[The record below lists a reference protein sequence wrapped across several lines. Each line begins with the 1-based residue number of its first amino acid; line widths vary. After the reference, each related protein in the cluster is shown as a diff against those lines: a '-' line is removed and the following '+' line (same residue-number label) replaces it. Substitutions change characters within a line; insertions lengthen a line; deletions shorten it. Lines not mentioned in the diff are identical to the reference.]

1 MGSQGPATDPWP
13 LGRDVCFW
21 GLLGRLHG
29 SMPVALQRGWSPSV
43 RPRIAHDRIV
53 CGTSGSSGVLV
64 PAHVAVV
71 NRNAS
76 ASSSTCRSP
85 EGDALWLHTLR
96 KSLDISGC
104 EPSDKVEVR
113 GCNTQSCCLAQVF
126 RGMSILHSRSRA
138 GNGNGC
144 TDGLWGQWGS
154 WSGAQLLRLCT
165 PSSGPHALR
174 PAMVAPPTASVPGRS
189 RGIKQLL
196 YEESFGAHQGHIVQN
211 ASDCGCPASG
221 HAHETGICN
230 FEPAT

>member
-1 MGSQGPATDPWP
+1 M
-13 LGRDVCFW
+13 
-21 GLLGRLHG
+21 
-29 SMPVALQRGWSPSV
+29 

-76 ASSSTCRSP
+76 ALSSTCRSP

-96 KSLDISGC
+96 RSLDVSGC

-126 RGMSILHSRSRA
+126 RGRSILHSRSCA

-189 RGIKQLL
+189 RESSSFFMKRASEHTKDTLCRTRVIADAQPLATRMRLESATLSQLL
-196 YEESFGAHQGHIVQN
+196 KGREAF
-211 ASDCGCPASG
+211 
-221 HAHETGICN
+221 
-230 FEPAT
+230 